1 MQKPKILIVEDE
13 QKIARFIQLECEHAG
28 YSTAIEPDGKRAVSR
43 IAQELWDIVLLDL
56 MLPGLF
62 GTEVCKQVREF
73 SDVPI
78 IMLTARGETSDRV
91 AGLDCGADDYMV
103 KPFEAE
109 ELLARVRALLRRRT
123 PVGVTKTDQLTFKKL
138 SLYPE
143 RFEAFIGTAL
153 LVLTKKEFDLL
164 SYLLLN
170 QNLVLSREKILQAV
184 WADDFD
190 GGDNVVDVYIR
201 YLRSKLEAHNAAD
214 YIVTVRGVGYVMR

>member
-43 IAQELWDIVLLDL
+43 IAQEQWAIVLLDL

-62 GTEVCKQVREF
+62 GTEVCKQVRQF

-78 IMLTARGETSDRV
+78 IILTARGDTSDRV

-123 PVGVTKTDQLTFKKL
+123 PAGAIKADQLTFKKL

-170 QNLVLSREKILQAV
+170 QNLVLSREKILLAV

-190 GGDNVVDVYIR
+190 SGTNVVDVYIR
-201 YLRSKLEAHNAAD
+201 YLRSKLEVHNAAD
-214 YIVTVRGVGYVMR
+214 YITTVRGVGYVMR